1 MVDLAIIIVSY
12 KTKAL
17 LDKCLESVF
26 RDDVK
31 FSFEVILVDNVSDDG
46 TVEMARE
53 KYPLVKVIAND
64 KNVGFSAGNNIG
76 VRNSESRN
84 ILLLNPDTEV
94 NGPALEKLVDF
105 LDRHEHVGIVGPRL
119 LNTDGTLQDS
129 WFRFPML
136 FGGLFGEF
144 RSRAAMAL
152 LGIKENHPEIEE
164 AGVKRVDVIKGACLM
179 IKRKAM
185 EEAGLMDENSFLY
198 AEDTDLCIKTWKN
211 AWDVYALYEQ
221 TIVHHGHASTD
232 QKPYITI
239 VSSRRSAV
247 YLHKKH
253 YARPIAFLWNSLV
266 YLEVFYKYF
275 LFRSR
280 ASKSG
285 NNVRVQE
292 SFRAY
297 NDLVKEVFGKRRQ

>member
-1 MVDLAIIIVSY
+1 MVDLAIVIVSY

-17 LDKCLESVF
+17 LDKCLESIF
-26 RDDVK
+26 RESMK
-31 FSFEVILVDNVSDDG
+31 FSFEVVLVDNVSEDG
-46 TVEMARE
+46 TVEMVRE
-53 KYPLVKVIAND
+53 KYPLVKLIAND

-94 NGPALEKLVDF
+94 NGSALEKLVDF
-105 LDRHEHVGIVGPRL
+105 LDQHEHVGIVGPRL

-136 FGGLFGEF
+136 FGGLFGKY

-152 LGIKENHPEIEE
+152 LGIKEGLPEIREE
-164 AGVKRVDVIKGACLM
+164 GVKKVDVIKGACLM

-198 AEDTDLCIKTWKN
+198 AEDTDLCIKAWKN
-211 AWDVYALYEQ
+211 EWEVYAIEDQ

-239 VSSRRSAV
+239 TSSRRSAV

-253 YARPIAFLWNSLV
+253 YARPIAFLWNTLV

-280 ASKSG
+280 ASKNGSS
-285 NNVRVQE
+285 VKVTE

-297 NDLVKEVFGKRRQ
+297 GDLVKEVLGKR